1 MRRVI
6 VFALVVILVL
16 SMGTAATAAPKWT
29 FKMGHPHPADT
40 DYDKTGHW
48 FAEQVFERTKGQV
61 KINIF
66 PANQLG
72 DWTET
77 FELISR
83 GVVEMGF
90 QIANAQYDPRL
101 NFAYYMPFVVNDIE
115 EAKQAYASGG
125 WAFGLIKGL
134 WLDHGIQPLAVYPI
148 GMAGVSLRSMP
159 PSPGDPNVPKNMK
172 VRVMPLAACS
182 MTYGVLG
189 YISTPIPYAEVYSG
203 IQTGIVDGQMGGP
216 PFQAWSFRDVNK
228 VWIQYNDFFESWWFA
243 INMDL
248 WNKLSKEDQEVMLKA
263 AQEESAIQWAR
274 AEEADEEYRQKLV
287 KEYGWEIVILTQE
300 QLDAVAG
307 HVRKVVWPKME
318 EIVGKDLMDRIYKE
332 SGIAR

>member
-1 MRRVI
+1 MRKI
-6 VFALVVILVL
+6 LALVLVAVLVL
-16 SMGTAATAAPKWT
+16 SLGAAATAAPKWT
-29 FKMGHPHPADT
+29 FKMGHPNPVDVP
-40 DYDKTGHW
+40 YDKTAHK
-48 FAEQVFERTKGQV
+48 FADLVSEKTNGQV

-66 PANQLG
+66 PNNQLG

-90 QIANAQYDPRL
+90 QIANAQYDPKL
-101 NFAYYMPFVVNDIE
+101 NFAYYMPYVVSDIE
-115 EAKQAYASGG
+115 EAKKAYAPGG
-125 WAFGLIKGL
+125 WAFGIIKDL
-134 WLDHGIQPLAVYPI
+134 WLEHGIQPLAVYPI

-159 PSPGDPNVPKNMK
+159 PAPGDPNVPKNMK

-182 MTYGVLG
+182 MTYEALG
-189 YISTPIPYAEVYSG
+189 YIATPIPYAEVYSG
-203 IQTGIVDGQMGGP
+203 IQTGIVDGQQGGP

-248 WNKLSKEDQEVMLKA
+248 WNKLSKEDQDVMLKA
-263 AQEESAIQWAR
+263 AQEESEIQWAR

-287 KEYGWEIVILTQE
+287 KEYGWEIVMLSQE

-332 SGIAR
+332 SGISR

>member
-6 VFALVVILVL
+6 VFALVAILVL

-40 DYDKTGHW
+40 DYDKAGHW

-228 VWIQYNDFFESWWFA
+228 VWIQYNDYFEQHWIV
-243 INMDL
+243 INKGAWDQLPVDIQEIMQQTANEASALRWDQVETEDEDYRKIL
-248 WNKLSKEDQEVMLKA
+248 KEDF
-263 AQEESAIQWAR
+263 
-274 AEEADEEYRQKLV
+274 
-287 KEYGWEIVILTQE
+287 GWEIVMLTPE
-300 QLDAVAG
+300 ELKVCADK
-307 HVRKVVWPKME
+307 VRREVWPKM
-318 EIVGKDLMDRIYKE
+318 KDLLGEELYTAVRLHSLAE
-332 SGIAR
+332 

>member
-1 MRRVI
+1 MRRV
-6 VFALVVILVL
+6 LVLVLVAALVL
-16 SMGTAATAAPKWT
+16 SMGTAAAAAPKWT

-48 FAEQVFERTKGQV
+48 FADQVFERTKGQV

-115 EAKQAYASGG
+115 EAKKAYASGG

-182 MTYGVLG
+182 MTYGALG
-189 YISTPIPYAEVYSG
+189 YISTPIPTPRSTAASRRASSTGRWAGLPSRPGPSATSTRSG
-203 IQTGIVDGQMGGP
+203 SSTTTTSSSTG
-216 PFQAWSFRDVNK
+216 S
-228 VWIQYNDFFESWWFA
+228 S
-243 INMDL
+243 
-248 WNKLSKEDQEVMLKA
+248 
-263 AQEESAIQWAR
+263 
-274 AEEADEEYRQKLV
+274 
-287 KEYGWEIVILTQE
+287 
-300 QLDAVAG
+300 
-307 HVRKVVWPKME
+307 
-318 EIVGKDLMDRIYKE
+318 
-332 SGIAR
+332 